1 MWVWPKKFPIHTLRP
16 FCRRAVYRHQSYKS
30 MAIEYDENKPLY
42 GSRGIAIYLKL
53 LRYKYS
59 LVDIDELLR
68 YAGMEPY
75 QVTDESHLFS
85 QKQINLFY
93 EKIVELTGNKNIARE
108 AGRFASS
115 PEVLGSM
122 KGSVIGL
129 LGPIRYYELIG
140 KFANKISRASH
151 YEARRLGANK
161 VEIIVTPYPG
171 TVEQPYQ
178 CENRMGY
185 WEAVSLIFS
194 LQPPKILHP
203 KCLFRGDETCHYI
216 VSWKPS
222 KAGILRRVRNLTAV
236 VLIFLCIAAL
246 FLFPKIIS
254 AVLLSVS
261 ASVVLILNWVARTLD
276 VRALH
281 KTIEY
286 MRGVSDELLEQIEI
300 NYKNSQLVN
309 EIGQALA
316 KESDIDGL
324 FSEVANILQ
333 KRLDFDR
340 GMILLADNKKAGLVF
355 QACYGYPDE
364 KSETLQNISMRLDD
378 PDSGEL
384 FPFTFRNKQA
394 VLINDIVK
402 EGRNIAPRTK
412 EFLEELG
419 TKSLICCPIVYE
431 EESLGVL
438 VSENT
443 SRKRQLLQRDINL
456 LMGIASQ
463 IAARMHNMAIAEQL
477 RQNQKMEAVGIL
489 AGGVAHDFNNILT
502 TILGY
507 SHIASTKL
515 PEDHPVQRMI
525 DNIYRA
531 GERAAD
537 LTHQL
542 LAFSRKQVMKMK
554 VTNLNDIVTDMA
566 KMLGRLI
573 GENVAMEILTTEHI
587 GHIKAD
593 VGQIEQVLMNLVVNA
608 RDAMPCGGRLT
619 IETGEVLLDE
629 KYAQSH
635 QGVTPGTYAIL
646 TVTDTG
652 EGMSQEV
659 QKEIF
664 EPFFTTKEMGKGTGL
679 GLSTVYGIIKQHHG
693 HIFVYSE
700 KGQGTAFKIY
710 FPVVDEPSE
719 KKERQ
724 DATAMPPGTE
734 TILVVDDDASIRKFI
749 FDTLEPLGYSLLEA
763 SCGEEALS
771 LVKSPEVSIDLLLSD
786 VIMTGMNGRDLSE
799 RVKKARPSIKTVLM
813 SGYTD
818 NVIAHSGV
826 LDPGILFI
834 NKPLLPMALANKLR
848 SVLDG
853 NEGDENI

>member
-1 MWVWPKKFPIHTLRP
+1 
-16 FCRRAVYRHQSYKS
+16 
-30 MAIEYDENKPLY
+30 MAIPYDENKPLY

-59 LVDIDELLR
+59 RVDIGELLQ

-93 EKIVELTGNKNIARE
+93 EKIVELTGNRNIARE

-115 PEVLGSM
+115 PEALGSM

-129 LGPIRYYELIG
+129 LGPTRYYELIG
-140 KFANKISRASH
+140 KFANKFSKASH
-151 YEARRLGANK
+151 YEARRLGPNK
-161 VEIIVTPYPG
+161 VEIVVTPYSG

-178 CENRMGY
+178 CDNRMGY

-194 LQPPKILHP
+194 LQPPRILHP

-216 VSWKPS
+216 VSWKQS
-222 KAGILRRVRNLTAV
+222 KANILRRLRNITAV
-236 VLIFLCIAAL
+236 VLGVLCITSL
-246 FLFPKIIS
+246 FLFSKIVF
-254 AVLLSVS
+254 AVLLPVTT
-261 ASVVLILNWVARTLD
+261 SVVLLLSWFARTLD
-276 VRALH
+276 VSALQ
-281 KTIEY
+281 KTIEH
-286 MRGVSDELLEQIEI
+286 MRGVSDELFAQVEI

-340 GMILLADNKKAGLVF
+340 GMILLADSRKTRLAF
-355 QACYGYPDE
+355 QNCYGYPAE
-364 KSETLQNISMRLDD
+364 KLETLRNISMHLDD
-378 PDSGEL
+378 PESNDL
-384 FPFTFRNKQA
+384 FSSTFRNKQA
-394 VLINDIVK
+394 VLLNDTVK
-402 EGRNIAPRTK
+402 EGRNIAPQSK

-419 TKSLICCPIVYE
+419 TRSLLCCPIVYE

-438 VSENT
+438 VVENT
-443 SRKRQLLQRDINL
+443 SGKRQLLQRDINL

-463 IAARMHNMAIAEQL
+463 IAARMHNMTIAEQL
-477 RQNQKMEAVGIL
+477 RQNQKMEAVGVL

-502 TILGY
+502 AILGY
-507 SHIASTKL
+507 SQIASTKL
-515 PEDHPVQRMI
+515 PEDHPVKRMV
-525 DNIYRA
+525 DDIYRA
-531 GERAAD
+531 GEKAAD

-542 LAFSRKQVMKMK
+542 LAFSRKQVMQMK
-554 VTNLNDIVTDMA
+554 VVRLNDIVTNMA
-566 KMLGRLI
+566 KLLGRLI
-573 GENVAMEILTTEHI
+573 GEDVVMEIRTTEQI
-587 GHIKAD
+587 GNIKAD
-593 VGQIEQVLMNLVVNA
+593 AGQVELVLMNLVVNA

-629 KYAQSH
+629 KYAQAH
-635 QGVTPGTYAIL
+635 QGVAPGTYAVL
-646 TVTDTG
+646 TVNDTG
-652 EGMSQEV
+652 EGMSPEV

-679 GLSTVYGIIKQHHG
+679 GLSTVYGIVKQHHG

-700 KGQGTAFKIY
+700 KGKGTAFKIY
-710 FPVVDEPSE
+710 FPVAGEPFE
-719 KKERQ
+719 KSERQ
-724 DATAMPPGTE
+724 EAATMPLGNE
-734 TILVVDDDASIRKFI
+734 TILVVDDDTSIRKFV
-749 FDTLEPLGYSLLEA
+749 FDTLEPLGYRLLEA

-771 LVKSPEVSIDLLLSD
+771 LVKSEEEKIDLLLSD
-786 VIMTGMNGRDLSE
+786 VIMPGMNGRDLCE
-799 RVKKARPSIKTVLM
+799 RVKKERPAIKTVLM

-826 LDPGILFI
+826 LDPGIIFI

-853 NEGDENI
+853 VDGKK